1 MARISISA
9 SQNLGKTTVVRDFL
23 KEWPLYT
30 TPQSTYRDILKEKKL
45 KNNQQTTEETQQ
57 IILDWMIKEQNKHR
71 PGDRVIYDRCVIDN
85 LVYTLWCNEKGKIS
99 DEFVKKTIAQVRQ
112 ALTKIDIIF
121 FIPITKFNNID
132 LTVKN
137 DNPLRDE
144 DLKFREEID
153 WIFKSL
159 CAEWQKEESPFFI
172 SDDRPPIIEIF
183 GSPKERIEII
193 KLYLDKDGDEIKEG
207 NIIDP
212 NELAKLADT
221 LGLKPGENIIDSIR
235 GKESPLTSNTLIIP
249 K

>member
-1 MARISISA
+1 
-9 SQNLGKTTVVRDFL
+9 
-23 KEWPLYT
+23 
-30 TPQSTYRDILKEKKL
+30 
-45 KNNQQTTEETQQ
+45 
-57 IILDWMIKEQNKHR
+57 MIKEQNKHR
-71 PGDRVIYDRCVIDN
+71 IGDRIIFDRCVIDN
-85 LVYTLWCNEKGKIS
+85 LVFTLHANEYSRVS

-121 FIPITKFNNID
+121 FIPISKFNNID

-144 DLKFREEID
+144 DPKFREEID

-235 GKESPLTSNTLIIP
+235 GSEVPLTSKNLIIP